1 VAPISFHWSAAKC
14 SKNVRVELFDRVGIF
29 LATMSSD
36 RSERETAQELIDEH
50 GDDAPYIAARR
61 AEELRSAGG
70 EEFARWKRIVM
81 GILDMRGAQMRRADR
96 D

>member
-1 VAPISFHWSAAKC
+1 M
-14 SKNVRVELFDRVGIF
+14 
-29 LATMSSD
+29 TSD
-36 RSERETAQELIDEH
+36 RSDRETAQELIDQY

-61 AEELRSAGG
+61 AEERRSAGG

-81 GILDMRGAQMRRADR
+81 AILDLRAAQMRNGDP